1 LFSRLLLTRLLDAQ
15 FRFDPVPNLAAV
27 ALTALVAVGAGWLAS
42 LRILNQKP
50 LEVLRD
56 E

>member
-1 LFSRLLLTRLLDAQ
+1 MDAP
-15 FRFDPVPNLAAV
+15 FRFELLPQVVCVTA
-27 ALTALVAVGAGWLAS
+27 TALVAVAAGWLAS
-42 LRILNQKP
+42 LRILEQKP